1 MGSRSDLWMA
11 TAPYGLSGTVTSAGG
26 ALFHLWQ
33 LGDVGRDP
41 PRLIKGNLAVE
52 LHGKRS
58 LVFDTDDLAQSER
71 EVAFIG
77 EGFPSCVCSDQYR
90 APA

>member
-1 MGSRSDLWMA
+1 MTTRPA
-11 TAPYGLSGTVTSAGG
+11 GLDVTLGNTVPDAARGT
-26 ALFHLWQ
+26 
-33 LGDVGRDP
+33 GDE
-41 PRLIKGNLAVE
+41 GNLAVE

-90 APA
+90 APE